1 MDLKDWIFIGIL
13 SVNGIALSVN
23 ILALFLTR
31 RSIHLTRRSIHR
43 QSNVTDIR
51 LYFQI
56 TEKLTDT
63 WRHYKDSEE
72 KARNFELVEVLNLLE
87 SLCRLHSERRFH
99 GTTQDMVKEYL
110 LEIIPEIVRDDHVR
124 EALQANRSG
133 SDTYGYIRR
142 FARSNNI
149 ENFPSW

>member
-1 MDLKDWIFIGIL
+1 MMDLKDWIFTGI
-13 SVNGIALSVN
+13 LSVN
-23 ILALFLTR
+23 ILALLLTW
-31 RSIHLTRRSIHR
+31 RSIHR
-43 QSNVTDIR
+43 QWNVTDIR

-63 WRHYKDSEE
+63 WRQYKDSEE

-87 SLCRLHSERRFH
+87 SLSRLYSKRRFH
-99 GTTQDMVKEYL
+99 GITQDMVKEYL
-110 LEIIPEIVRDDHVR
+110 QETVPEIVRDNHVR
-124 EALQANRSG
+124 KALRANRSG

-149 ENFPSW
+149 ENFPS